1 MKFFAVF
8 FSIAALEAATMGIKE
23 DPKGPME
30 KVVELLEELQAGMER
45 DQKADQALYDKYACW
60 CEETTGKYAEAIK
73 KSQAEIERL
82 GTLILEKK
90 GEIAVLSAEI
100 EKLNQE
106 IADNK
111 ESQAKATSIR
121 SKENEAFMAE
131 KIELEQA
138 IAALEKAITVLGGAG
153 TGKTGLLQGG
163 TSTFER
169 IKTVAELKTAL
180 RALPAR

>member
-1 MKFFAVF
+1 MSVAMKFTVVLFCLSTVQ
-8 FSIAALEAATMGIKE
+8 AATRRNNE
-23 DPKGPME
+23 DPKGPIE
-30 KVVELLEELQAGMER
+30 KVVELLEELKAGMER
-45 DQKADQALYDKYACW
+45 DQKGDQALYDKYACW

-73 KSQAEIERL
+73 KSQEDIERL

-90 GEIAVLSAEI
+90 GEVAILAAEI
-100 EKLNQE
+100 EKLHQE

-138 IAALEKAITVLGGAG
+138 IAALEKAITVLSGAG
-153 TGKTGLLQGG
+153 TGKKK
-163 TSTFER
+163 
-169 IKTVAELKTAL
+169 IELEQAI
-180 RALPAR
+180 AAPE